1 MALRR
6 RDMVIGATGL
16 AALAAAGP
24 GRAQPAWPTRPVR
37 LIVAFAP
44 GGFTDI
50 AARILAERLSAGLGQ
65 QVVVDNRAGAGGIVG
80 TEAAARSAPDGY
92 TLLMGTI
99 STHAMNVGLYR
110 SLPYDPLRDFAPV
123 SRVATAPNLL
133 VVHPSTGVADVAG
146 LIARAKERPGSLTYG
161 SGGNGTSSHL
171 AGELF
176 KSVARVDLLHVP
188 FRSTAPATS
197 ALVAGQVDL
206 MFDTL
211 PSALPHAREGRL
223 RALGVTAPRRLAAA
237 PDLPAVAETVPGF
250 EMGVW
255 VGLFAPAGTP
265 RPVVERLDAAT
276 RGALASPELRARF
289 AELGLE
295 PFPAGPEELGA
306 FLAAEIERWVRV
318 VRGADIRLD

>member
-6 RDMVIGATGL
+6 RNMVIGATGL
-16 AALAAAGP
+16 AAHAAAP
-24 GRAQPAWPTRPVR
+24 VRAQQAWPTRPLR

-65 QVVVDNRAGAGGIVG
+65 QVVVENRAGAGGIIG

-110 SLPYDPLRDFAPV
+110 SLPYDPVRDFAPV

-161 SGGNGTSSHL
+161 SGGDRKSTRLNSSH
-171 AGELF
+171 ANI
-176 KSVARVDLLHVP
+176 SY
-188 FRSTAPATS
+188 
-197 ALVAGQVDL
+197 
-206 MFDTL
+206 
-211 PSALPHAREGRL
+211 
-223 RALGVTAPRRLAAA
+223 
-237 PDLPAVAETVPGF
+237 AVF
-250 EMGVW
+250 
-255 VGLFAPAGTP
+255 
-265 RPVVERLDAAT
+265 
-276 RGALASPELRARF
+276 
-289 AELGLE
+289 
-295 PFPAGPEELGA
+295 
-306 FLAAEIERWVRV
+306 
-318 VRGADIRLD
+318 